1 MLLHR
6 RSLALLLAS
15 WTSVYGQGNLARAQ
29 LLDLEL
35 LGLGVTYSL
44 NYDTRFTESDK
55 GIGGRI
61 GVSYFQG
68 ADVRVFALPLIV
80 NYLAGKEGHY
90 LELGAG
96 GTLVSSSYQS
106 DGCGCVTPEFLIL
119 GRYGNQVMGNL
130 SIGYR
135 RQPTGGGLSFRLGLS
150 PVISKDRFV
159 PWWPYV
165 GLGYAF

>member
-68 ADVRVFALPLIV
+68 ADVRVFALPLIM

-96 GTLVSSSYQS
+96 GTFVSSSYQS
-106 DGCGCVTPEFLIL
+106 DVCGCVTPEFLIL
-119 GRYGNQVMGNL
+119 GCYDNQVIGKSSL
-130 SIGYR
+130 GYR
-135 RQPTGGGLSFRLGLS
+135 RHPIDGRFSFRLRLL

-159 PWWPYV
+159 QW
-165 GLGYAF
+165 